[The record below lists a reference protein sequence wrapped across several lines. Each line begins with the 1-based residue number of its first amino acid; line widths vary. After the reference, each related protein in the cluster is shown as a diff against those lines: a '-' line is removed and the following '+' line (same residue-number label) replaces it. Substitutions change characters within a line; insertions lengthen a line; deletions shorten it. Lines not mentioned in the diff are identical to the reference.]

1 MHTKVNVDIQ
11 VERERKPYMTPS
23 LEVLGNVSDLVM
35 AGGSTAN
42 ENVNGAMR
50 TTGGM

>member
-11 VERERKPYMTPS
+11 AQRKPYLTPS

-35 AGGSTAN
+35 AGGTTAT
-42 ENVNGAMR
+42 ENVNSSMK